1 MALTWDDKTKL
12 MASGREPNEEDA
24 PYRERPPGGKPW
36 EGYPKPYEPKLAGK
50 GIDLGGGRSLGA
62 AEIQLLREIYP
73 SASEKEKDRLIK
85 MYGNKWMQS
94 DASSRQIR
102 DRLKPF
108 THGKGYDDAG
118 GSLRGVPDALR
129 IQLLRDA
136 KA

>member
-12 MASGREPNEEDA
+12 MAMGGNPGGIPNA
-24 PYRERPPGGKPW
+24 PYDPPKEDPKNPW
-36 EGYPKPYEPKLAGK
+36 VPAPKRDKLQA
-50 GIDLGGGRSLGA
+50 GIDLGGGRSLGS

-85 MYGNKWMQS
+85 MYGNKWMKS